1 MTDLDTRVRQAF
13 DNVTVPDDVKRGT
26 LTYIASIAEAS
37 GVSAETAPASAAA
50 PRKHARAR
58 IIPLRRAAAALA
70 ACLALAF
77 AGFGGFAYAQ
87 PTTYVGI
94 DVNPSIELGVNR
106 FGIVVRAEA
115 LNGDGESLLDA
126 VSLTG
131 RGYADALS
139 LLTQSDAFSP
149 YAQEDSYVEISV
161 TSDDAR
167 QAEAI
172 RQQSDACLSALPCRG
187 SCHAV
192 DEGTREAAVSA
203 GMGVGRYRAALELVE
218 LDPGVTLEECASLSM
233 RELRDRIAAL
243 SSGDSEGRGSGNGQH
258 GHGGSGGQHGKGNRS
273 STGMCGTRGGCH
285 VVLPALLD
293 LYLGFCQSEQKKFE
307 ILQNYPL
314 PYVHLTGNIQ
324 NPRLRKARNG
334 SLLKHQRDKQSP
346 NGFKEF

>member
-50 PRKHARAR
+50 PRKRARAR

-131 RGYADALS
+131 RGYADALG

-172 RQQSDACLSALPCRG
+172 RQQSDAYLSALPCRG

-203 GMGVGRYRAALELVE
+203 GRAALELVE

-258 GHGGSGGQHGKGNRS
+258 GHGGSGGQHGKGNR
-273 STGMCGTRGGCH
+273 
-285 VVLPALLD
+285 
-293 LYLGFCQSEQKKFE
+293 
-307 ILQNYPL
+307 
-314 PYVHLTGNIQ
+314 
-324 NPRLRKARNG
+324 
-334 SLLKHQRDKQSP
+334 
-346 NGFKEF
+346 

>member
-106 FGIVVRAEA
+106 FGIVVRVEA

-149 YAQEDSYVEISV
+149 YAQEDSYIEISV

-192 DEGTREAAVSA
+192 DEGTREAA
-203 GMGVGRYRAALELVE
+203 LELVE
-218 LDPGVTLEECASLSM
+218 LDPSVTLEECASLSM

-258 GHGGSGGQHGKGNRS
+258 GHGGGGGQHGKGNR
-273 STGMCGTRGGCH
+273 
-285 VVLPALLD
+285 
-293 LYLGFCQSEQKKFE
+293 
-307 ILQNYPL
+307 
-314 PYVHLTGNIQ
+314 
-324 NPRLRKARNG
+324 
-334 SLLKHQRDKQSP
+334 
-346 NGFKEF
+346 

>member
-106 FGIVVRAEA
+106 FGIVVRVEA

-149 YAQEDSYVEISV
+149 YAQEDSYIEISV

-218 LDPGVTLEECASLSM
+218 LDPSVTLEECASLSM

-243 SSGDSEGRGSGNGQH
+243 SSGDSEGRGSGNG
-258 GHGGSGGQHGKGNRS
+258 
-273 STGMCGTRGGCH
+273 GTRGGCH

>member
-13 DNVTVPDDVKRGT
+13 DSVTVPDDVKRGT

-50 PRKHARAR
+50 PCKRARAR

-192 DEGTREAAVSA
+192 DEGTRRRLCRH
-203 GMGVGRYRAALELVE
+203 GRR
-218 LDPGVTLEECASLSM
+218 
-233 RELRDRIAAL
+233 
-243 SSGDSEGRGSGNGQH
+243 
-258 GHGGSGGQHGKGNRS
+258 
-273 STGMCGTRGGCH
+273 
-285 VVLPALLD
+285 
-293 LYLGFCQSEQKKFE
+293 
-307 ILQNYPL
+307 PL
-314 PYVHLTGNIQ
+314 P
-324 NPRLRKARNG
+324 RRSRAR
-334 SLLKHQRDKQSP
+334 
-346 NGFKEF
+346 

>member
-1 MTDLDTRVRQAF
+1 MS
-13 DNVTVPDDVKRGT
+13 T
-26 LTYIASIAEAS
+26 L
-37 GVSAETAPASAAA
+37 P
-50 PRKHARAR
+50 
-58 IIPLRRAAAALA
+58 
-70 ACLALAF
+70 
-77 AGFGGFAYAQ
+77 
-87 PTTYVGI
+87 
-94 DVNPSIELGVNR
+94 IELGVNR
-106 FGIVVRAEA
+106 FGIVVRVEA

-149 YAQEDSYVEISV
+149 YAQEDSYIEISV

-218 LDPGVTLEECASLSM
+218 LDPSVTLEECASLSM

-258 GHGGSGGQHGKGNRS
+258 GHGGGGGQHGKGNR
-273 STGMCGTRGGCH
+273 
-285 VVLPALLD
+285 
-293 LYLGFCQSEQKKFE
+293 
-307 ILQNYPL
+307 
-314 PYVHLTGNIQ
+314 
-324 NPRLRKARNG
+324 
-334 SLLKHQRDKQSP
+334 
-346 NGFKEF
+346 